1 MNPTTASHLST
12 SPASLPADLATGA
25 VPTAPA
31 TLRGAALA
39 APANRAE
46 PTAAGADA
54 EPAQAAPAAPKG
66 DVFALP
72 FHRRLRRAL
81 RALRLLV
88 RDPYDTEQVFELSS
102 NINVGS
108 IRRRMPEFY
117 ASEAGQR
124 LFREDRS
131 IDTRHV
137 DFDALA
143 NLPDGTLGREYVR
156 FLADRGLS
164 PDIFQAPE
172 NVFDPHASYVMKRM
186 RQTHDLW
193 HLVTNHAT
201 NPPGE
206 VALQA
211 FTFGQVGAPS
221 SALIALAGTL
231 RHGRNHRG
239 LIGEV
244 VRAYRAGRR
253 AAPLAAF
260 AWEDH
265 WATPLDEL
273 RELLGVTAVA

>member
-1 MNPTTASHLST
+1 MNPTTVSHPSTAALSPSHVDALAAAGASASRHTVAT
-12 SPASLPADLATGA
+12 SPAED
-25 VPTAPA
+25 TAG
-31 TLRGAALA
+31 T
-39 APANRAE
+39 AE
-46 PTAAGADA
+46 AGAAGA
-54 EPAQAAPAAPKG
+54 PAHAQE
-66 DVFALP
+66 DIFALP

-88 RDPYDTEQVFELSS
+88 RDPYDTQQVFELSS

-108 IRRRMPEFY
+108 IRRRMPQFY

-143 NLPDGTLGREYVR
+143 KLPDGTLGREYVR

-211 FTFGQVGAPS
+211 FTYGQVGAPS

-231 RHGRNHRG
+231 RHRRSRRG
-239 LIGEV
+239 LAREV
-244 VRAYRAGRR
+244 LRAYRTGRD

-265 WATPLDEL
+265 WATPLGEL
-273 RELLGVTAVA
+273 RQQLGITAVA